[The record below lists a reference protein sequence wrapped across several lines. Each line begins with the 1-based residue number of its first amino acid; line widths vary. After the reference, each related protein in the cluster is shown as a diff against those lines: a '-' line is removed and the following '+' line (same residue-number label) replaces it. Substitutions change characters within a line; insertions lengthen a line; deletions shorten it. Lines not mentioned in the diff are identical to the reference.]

1 VSAGEEAGKQR
12 SHGCDG
18 DKGAAA
24 AISRRELEGSP
35 PSAIP
40 KIVNVT
46 RNGQRHLGQAVVK
59 IFCKIFQIPVASNLW
74 THV

>member
-46 RNGQRHLGQAVVK
+46 RNGQRHLGQAAGTA
-59 IFCKIFQIPVASNLW
+59 I
-74 THV
+74 